1 MSYKTIRRN
10 ATKKIAEI
18 LSRALVISGYYYDD
32 QEGSITFTK
41 SAAEVLADAGSFDRI
56 YARLNDDGEMV
67 ALEISYRGA
76 RHLTAWL
83 DIEAARSRLVP
94 SAFARLFP
102 EDPASIEFNAK
113 VAADAAAAAAAE
125 KADAEKQVAALEQRA
140 EPSSYAVGDRF
151 VARFPSLNK
160 LCTADEYRNQLA
172 RPEYDRGDRCAH
184 WSDDLCVVEK
194 VLHLSRADFSHLC
207 NNLLEDR
214 TDLGQGGTGSDADVQ
229 PENGAFWKMTDA
241 DRDAWV
247 SKSWRAVTVVTC
259 DGCRPLV
266 IDPQGYRYARYVGFY
281 PTPVEAPKLPANVLP
296 FRAAGSETIH

>member
-10 ATKKIAEI
+10 ATKKISEI

-41 SAAEVLADAGSFDRI
+41 SAAEVLADAVSFDRI
-56 YARLNDDGEMV
+56 YARLNDDGEMI

-83 DIEAARSRLVP
+83 DIEAARSALVP

-125 KADAEKQVAALEQRA
+125 KADAEKQVAALEQRE
-140 EPSSYAVGDRF
+140 EPSSYAVGDRI
-151 VARFPSLNK
+151 VARFASLNK
-160 LCTADEYRNQLA
+160 RCTADEYRAELA
-172 RPEYDRGDRCAH
+172 RPEYGRGDRCAA
-184 WSDDLCVVEK
+184 WTDDLCQIEK
-194 VLHLSRADFSHLC
+194 VLHLSRAEFSHLC

-214 TDLGQGGTGSDADVQ
+214 ADLGSGGTGSDVPA
-229 PENGAFWKMTDA
+229 PANLWSMSDA
-241 DRDAWV
+241 EREAWV
-247 SKSWRAVTVVTC
+247 AKSWRSVTVVTC

-266 IDPQGYRYARYVGFY
+266 IDPQGYKYARYVGFY